1 MSNRRFQLAL
11 DTTAQGHHLNVLP
24 GAVVSQLLNV
34 IVISIVIVVAIIQ
47 SPLADWTT

>member
-11 DTTAQGHHLNVLP
+11 TTLAQGQLSAAR
-24 GAVVSQLLNV
+24 AVRLLNL

-47 SPLADWTT
+47 SPLADWAT